1 MYFILFLITRQRNDV
16 LTKLYD
22 EIISSNIAKSTFSF
36 VSQLEMLDLSHNQLQ
51 TFDFFTELPIVT
63 ELYLQYNQLRTVG
76 NPRDMLSLRTIDLS
90 NNDWACDC
98 NLKLFVGF
106 MRDPGDQIQVVGR
119 TAQDSFHQLI
129 SNMVFF

>member
-1 MYFILFLITRQRNDV
+1 MYFISQGPYF
-16 LTKLYD
+16 
-22 EIISSNIAKSTFSF
+22 EIVESNIAKSTFSF

-63 ELYLQYNQLRTVG
+63 ELYLQNNQLRTVG
-76 NPRDMLSLRTIDLS
+76 NPHDMLSLRTVDLS

-106 MRDPGDQIQVVGR
+106 MRDPGDQIQVIGR
-119 TAQDSFHQLI
+119 TAQDSFHLWHAMAII
-129 SNMVFF
+129 SQYRE

>member
-1 MYFILFLITRQRNDV
+1 MFWR
-16 LTKLYD
+16 KLYD

-119 TAQDSFHQLI
+119 TAQDGFHRLN